1 MTAFESIAQLF
12 IKHQSDIAKL
22 ATDQANS
29 FVIRLNLQLSRVR
42 NMDEQDKILNF
53 YYRQALRV
61 LKRFEDRNIH
71 MLPLIVETIPQAEMT
86 LAEFGDASNK
96 FRNVHNI
103 KGLFDD
109 IDFDHIKDL
118 SFGELPED
126 HPVFKILKDCKDYFA
141 HWEFFNRINELLDI
155 LATQKEKIS
164 NEELKAVRDEKVIS
178 LTAAQKVLAIHSLLN
193 WLGVRPESGQITS
206 HQRFIASLTG
216 LPATSV
222 RDKFP
227 TGKNLSKEV
236 QKVNLEK
243 LIVLFESINA
253 EKIVAKIRE
262 DLRYEEQE
270 RMEKK

>member
-42 NMDEQDKILNF
+42 TMDEQDKLLHF

-71 MLPLIVETIPQAEMT
+71 MLPLIVEVIPQTEMT
-86 LAEFGDASNK
+86 LTEFGDASNK
-96 FRNVHNI
+96 FRNIHDV
-103 KGLFDD
+103 KGYYDD
-109 IDFDHIKDL
+109 IDFDQIKDL
-118 SFGELPED
+118 SFGDMPED
-126 HPVFKILKDCKDYFA
+126 HPVFRILKDCKEYFA
-141 HWEFFNRINELLDI
+141 HWEFFNRINELLDL

-164 NEELKAVRDEKVIS
+164 TEELKTVRDEKVIS

-193 WLGVRPESGQITS
+193 WLGVRPESGQVAS

-216 LPATSV
+216 LPANSIK
-222 RDKFP
+222 DKFP
-227 TGKNLSKEV
+227 TGKNLSKEG

-243 LIVLFESINA
+243 LTSLFKSIGA
-253 EKIVAKIRE
+253 EKLAARIEE
-262 DLRYEEQE
+262 DLWYEGQE
-270 RMEKK
+270 RQQEE